1 MARYTAAKCKLCR
14 REGQKLY
21 LRGNRCD
28 SVKCAIA
35 KRAYPPGEHPW
46 RRGKISD
53 YGIQLREKQK
63 VKRYYGVQERQFKN
77 YFKKAERQKGNTGE
91 NLLQLLERR
100 LDNVI
105 NLLGLAT
112 SRAQARQLIVHGHIC
127 VNGHKVDIPS
137 YLVRQNDRV
146 HVMDKEKSK
155 KIVKDCLD
163 MTREREVASWL
174 SRDEEDLAGVV
185 VNMPTR
191 EEVSLPIEEQL
202 IVELCSK

>member
-21 LRGNRCD
+21 LRGSRCD

-53 YGIQLREKQK
+53 YGIQLRQKQK
-63 VKRYYGVQERQFKN
+63 VKRYYGVQEKQFKN
-77 YFKKAERQKGNTGE
+77 YFKNAERQKGNTGE

-112 SRAQARQLIVHGHIC
+112 SRAQARQLIVHGHFC

-137 YLVRQNDRV
+137 YLVRQNDRI

-163 MTREREVASWL
+163 ITREREVASWL

-185 VNMPTR
+185 INMPTR